1 MRRIEEFR
9 SARAAV
15 FIGAILTVLA
25 AAAIF
30 FLMHMGDQKE
40 LSAQER
46 QALAQNVYFP
56 TPSEK
61 QQIGETESILN
72 NDPDHAVS
80 IHYPVFGIQTID
92 LQLLSIVEEIQK
104 EHREQL
110 GQERQ
115 AASNDVQSDL
125 LVDYQ
130 SYLVGDRT
138 ASVVLTVQQRFAT
151 WDGPQARSTALVFDL
166 VEGDLL
172 EMEDIFQGNYLERL
186 SEEVRSYFEAS
197 TSYSDGT
204 DKDSFLA
211 GTTPDAANFSN
222 FALTTDAVQ
231 IYFEEGTLFSDRTG
245 VPVAEIPYDRLTGVL
260 RIRTDGP
267 LLSVGAAPAVEL
279 TAPAPMAIDK
289 DRPMIALTFD
299 DGPHPIVT
307 PRILDLLKQYQAR
320 ATFFVLGNRVDSYA
334 DVLQR
339 EYTEGHEIGNHSYNH
354 PSLSKLRP
362 EEIAYQVQETDERIA
377 HLIPTSPVLLRP
389 PYGSVNDTVKASI
402 QKPFVLWSIDTQDW
416 KNRSR
421 DAIVKEVL
429 DHVQDGDIILMHDL
443 YATTADACEIILPAL
458 AKQGY
463 QFVTVSELLAERE
476 IIPAAGHVYAR
487 AAA

>member
-267 LLSVGAAPAVEL
+267 LLSVDAAPAVEL

-320 ATFFVLGNRVDSYA
+320 ATLFC
-334 DVLQR
+334 
-339 EYTEGHEIGNHSYNH
+339 IGKS
-354 PSLSKLRP
+354 
-362 EEIAYQVQETDERIA
+362 
-377 HLIPTSPVLLRP
+377 
-389 PYGSVNDTVKASI
+389 G
-402 QKPFVLWSIDTQDW
+402 
-416 KNRSR
+416 
-421 DAIVKEVL
+421 
-429 DHVQDGDIILMHDL
+429 G
-443 YATTADACEIILPAL
+443 
-458 AKQGY
+458 
-463 QFVTVSELLAERE
+463 
-476 IIPAAGHVYAR
+476 
-487 AAA
+487 

>member
-151 WDGPQARSTALVFDL
+151 WDGPRARSTALVFDL

-267 LLSVGAAPAVEL
+267 LL
-279 TAPAPMAIDK
+279 
-289 DRPMIALTFD
+289 
-299 DGPHPIVT
+299 
-307 PRILDLLKQYQAR
+307 
-320 ATFFVLGNRVDSYA
+320 
-334 DVLQR
+334 
-339 EYTEGHEIGNHSYNH
+339 
-354 PSLSKLRP
+354 
-362 EEIAYQVQETDERIA
+362 
-377 HLIPTSPVLLRP
+377 
-389 PYGSVNDTVKASI
+389 
-402 QKPFVLWSIDTQDW
+402 
-416 KNRSR
+416 
-421 DAIVKEVL
+421 
-429 DHVQDGDIILMHDL
+429 
-443 YATTADACEIILPAL
+443 
-458 AKQGY
+458 
-463 QFVTVSELLAERE
+463 
-476 IIPAAGHVYAR
+476 
-487 AAA
+487 